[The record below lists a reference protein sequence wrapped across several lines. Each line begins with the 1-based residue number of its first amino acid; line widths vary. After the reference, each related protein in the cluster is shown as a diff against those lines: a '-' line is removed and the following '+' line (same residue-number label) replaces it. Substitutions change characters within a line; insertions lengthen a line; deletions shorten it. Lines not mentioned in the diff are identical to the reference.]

1 MSHLVYQKD
10 EKMGDFFWET
20 RVHKSDDGSELSLSQ
35 TWFDGTTVTSKH
47 NIVLMTEELEMILT
61 RIKNSV

>member
-1 MSHLVYQKD
+1 VTIIYQKD

-20 RVHKSDDGSELSLSQ
+20 RVHKSSDGSELSLSQ

-47 NIVLMTEELEMILT
+47 NIVLMTEELETILT
-61 RIKNSV
+61 IVKKTV